1 MKITKS
7 ILCLWAGNAA
17 FACFALYALAFHTGM
32 ACVMKNIGPGLDA
45 GLSGGYHFVL
55 ADPEVRFFGVALA
68 CGILA
73 ATSLLVSWLRN
84 KQPFFSLPRRLPKVT
99 VTRVWV
105 SLCQKGVTRW
115 LLFLVNCLLAPK
127 RVKTSRG
134 ASFEPWL
141 APPCGRRF
149 VRLPTLVLGGGAK
162 ICGFSAFNEGVLGA

>member
-1 MKITKS
+1 LS
-7 ILCLWAGNAA
+7 R
-17 FACFALYALAFHTGM
+17 
-32 ACVMKNIGPGLDA
+32 PG
-45 GLSGGYHFVL
+45 GIPIFFCGGSG
-55 ADPEVRFFGVALA
+55 R
-68 CGILA
+68 A
-73 ATSLLVSWLRN
+73 ATTPPPSEAYGRRRVPQRFATRQVPATRAERVAARLFPPSPLARLGAFWYKRRARSDAPYHAWVADIV
-84 KQPFFSLPRRLPKVT
+84 RRLPKVT

-141 APPCGRRF
+141 APPSGRRF